1 MIAGLLQNDLESTM
15 SGVPG
20 LMDLPILGSLFRSTS
35 FQRNET
41 ELVIL
46 VSVILAKPTDPDMLA
61 APTDGF
67 APSHDLDRYFLGNLQ
82 DIYVK
87 KPVAGQL
94 PPEGPKGPIGY
105 IIN

>member
-1 MIAGLLQNDLESTM
+1 
-15 SGVPG
+15 
-20 LMDLPILGSLFRSTS
+20 MDLPILGSLFRSTS

-46 VSVILAKPTDPDMLA
+46 VNVVLAKPVDPDMLA
-61 APTDGF
+61 TPTDGF

-82 DIYVK
+82 SKYVK
-87 KPVAGQL
+87 RPPAGSQ
-94 PPEGPKGPIGY
+94 PTEGPKGPIGY

>member
-1 MIAGLLQNDLESTM
+1 MIAGLLQNDIQS
-15 SGVPG
+15 SVNGVPG
-20 LMDLPILGSLFRSTS
+20 LMDLPILGTLFRSTS

-46 VSVILAKPTDPDMLA
+46 VHVMLAKPVDPDMLA
-61 APTDGF
+61 SPTDGF

-82 DIYVK
+82 SLYVK
-87 KPVAGQL
+87 RPPAGSQ
-94 PPEGPKGPIGY
+94 PSEGPKGPIGY